1 MDSKLE
7 LTNIGCRFFL
17 GVRDP
22 ATEELTRKSINLALV
37 SYVVRSL
44 PSVYNFRQFAAIR
57 LYMLDSGLGIK
68 GGQYN
73 IFSTGCV
80 NFIGSNTVDMAY
92 TGAHML
98 ANVLRDKTGIC
109 FEAFGLKVTFMS
121 ATVKLNY
128 QVDIV
133 KLAETVYNAELNWH
147 KKKKFSGLIVRFESG
162 EEGARYKITY
172 IIYASGVCI
181 ISGLKNMQDADMHHN
196 VLCQMTELYKVSP
209 INPTTHQITMR
220 LNYRLPDF
228 LKQPIVR
235 RLGGEVLLDEG
246 NDDMERWIEQED
258 D

>member
-1 MDSKLE
+1 
-7 LTNIGCRFFL
+7 
-17 GVRDP
+17 
-22 ATEELTRKSINLALV
+22 
-37 SYVVRSL
+37 
-44 PSVYNFRQFAAIR
+44 
-57 LYMLDSGLGIK
+57 
-68 GGQYN
+68 
-73 IFSTGCV
+73 
-80 NFIGSNTVDMAY
+80 
-92 TGAHML
+92 
-98 ANVLRDKTGIC
+98 
-109 FEAFGLKVTFMS
+109 MS

-235 RLGGEVLLDEG
+235 PLGGEVLLDEG